1 MNRNIHIN
9 KLLVGCVVM
18 IWLLFAA
25 ASFHF
30 DGYKPYNPQYGVS
43 FNETRKSLGL
53 SEFDSTWTLY
63 LHEWDC
69 DDCDNPNHINYYKNS
84 FLGSYEGFDTILA
97 DPKTFICGRA
107 YEEIWINPNA
117 SSTSPCRYSKNIIYD
132 KDTTIFIE
140 RDVYWSGNTYR
151 TIDTDVQESLTAE
164 YYFRENRWY
173 YKWRKHN
180 GWIDP
185 SWPKSGLCIP
195 IEDYKGDVGPD
206 TMYGSYDDFV
216 ITKREADSLL
226 ELWGVIK

>member
-1 MNRNIHIN
+1 
-9 KLLVGCVVM
+9 M

-84 FLGSYEGFDTILA
+84 FLGSYKGFDTILA

-117 SSTSPCRYSKNIIYD
+117 SSTSPCRYSKNIFYD

-140 RDVYWSGNTYR
+140 RDVYWSGNTFK
-151 TIDTDVQESLTAE
+151 TIESDEVEESLTAE
-164 YYFRENRWY
+164 YYFRENKWY
-173 YKWRKHN
+173 YKWEKNN
-180 GWIDP
+180 GWIAA
-185 SWPKSGLCIP
+185 SWPKSGFGIR
-195 IEDYKGDVGPD
+195 IEDYKGDVGPATVYAGYED
-206 TMYGSYDDFV
+206 VVT
-216 ITKREADSLL
+216 TKREADSLL